1 MEEKEPQQGMR
12 LNKYIAHC
20 GICNRREANAVV
32 KGGLVKINDEVI
44 KNPATKVQE
53 GDVVKYRNH
62 VVAPR
67 EPMVYVLMNKPKKV
81 SLQDEDNVRKSVL
94 DIVQP
99 KYEQSLIP
107 IGHLGTMD
115 VGLVLLTNDETLI
128 EKLQD
133 PNLEYTS
140 IYHLVLDKE
149 FSVEDII
156 RIQERDRVGA
166 SPLGIEAIDFLKP
179 EEDRTEIGIELS
191 KGSSQILHTLFQE
204 MGYIIEKLDCMNFAN
219 LTKKDLPRGWFRN
232 LVHKEIVLIS
242 HFSK

>member
-32 KGGLVKINDEVI
+32 KGGLVKINDEVV
-44 KNPATKVQE
+44 KNPGTKVQE
-53 GDVVKYRNH
+53 SDVVKYRDH
-62 VVAPR
+62 IVAPR
-67 EPMVYVLMNKPKKV
+67 EPMVYVLMNKPKNV
-81 SLQDEDNVRKSVL
+81 SLQKQDNVRKSVL

-99 KYEQSLIP
+99 KYEQSLTP
-107 IGHLGTMD
+107 IGHLATMD
-115 VGLVLLTNDETLI
+115 VGLVLLTNDTTLT

-133 PNLEYTS
+133 PNSEYTS

-156 RIQERDRVGA
+156 RVQERDRVGA
-166 SPLGIEAIDFLKP
+166 APIQIEEIDFLHP
-179 EEDRTEIGIELS
+179 EEDRAAIGLELH
-191 KGSSQILHTLFQE
+191 KGSAQLLHTIFQDL
-204 MGYIIEKLDCMNFAN
+204 GYKIDKLDCMNFAN

-232 LVHKEIVLIS
+232 LVHKEVVLLS
-242 HFSK
+242 RFAR